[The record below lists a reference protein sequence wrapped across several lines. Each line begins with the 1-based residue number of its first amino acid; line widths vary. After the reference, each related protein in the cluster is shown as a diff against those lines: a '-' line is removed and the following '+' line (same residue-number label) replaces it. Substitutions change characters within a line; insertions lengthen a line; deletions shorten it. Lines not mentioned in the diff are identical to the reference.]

1 MSGKLLMFAFH
12 SLPVIAAVNK
22 TMAELG
28 VEVIP
33 VMPRDYNKPLQSL
46 VDKTLNGEEY
56 AGAPLG
62 GPMLVLCELKD
73 RLEEVLPALQRAGVG
88 TDCLKA
94 VLTTHNRKWNAVK
107 LYGELQQERMAML
120 GK

>member
-1 MSGKLLMFAFH
+1 MSGKVLMFAFN

-22 TMAELG
+22 AMAELG

-33 VMPRDYNKPLQSL
+33 VVPKDYNKPLQSL
-46 VDKTLNGEEY
+46 ADKTPGGEDY

-62 GPMLVLCELKD
+62 GAMMVLCGLKD
-73 RLEEVLPALQRAGVG
+73 RLDVILPALQRAGVG

-94 VLTTHNRKWNAVK
+94 VLTAHNRKWNPVT
-107 LYGELQQERMAML
+107 LYGELQRERQAMQR
-120 GK
+120 K

>member
-1 MSGKLLMFAFH
+1 MRGKILMFALH
-12 SLPVIAAVNK
+12 NLPVIAAVNK
-22 TMAELG
+22 AMAELG

-33 VMPRDYNKPLQSL
+33 VMPKDYNKTLQSL
-46 VDKTLNGEEY
+46 VDKAPSGEDY

-62 GPMLVLCELKD
+62 GPMLVLCELKE
-73 RLEEVLPALQRAGVG
+73 RLDEVLPALQRAGVG

-94 VLTTHNRKWNAVK
+94 VLTAHNRKWNAVK
-107 LYGELQQERMAML
+107 LYGELHQERMAML